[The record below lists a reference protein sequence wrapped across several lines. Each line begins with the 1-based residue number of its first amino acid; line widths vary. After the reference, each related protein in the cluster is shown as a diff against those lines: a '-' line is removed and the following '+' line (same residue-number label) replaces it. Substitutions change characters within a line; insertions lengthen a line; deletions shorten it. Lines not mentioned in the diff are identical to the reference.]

1 MTPASNIDLENLEV
15 KEVVDSDFR
24 LGDKIIVGKV
34 DGLEHLKQTIFWL
47 LNTERYEY
55 IIYDWNIGLETK
67 DLYGMPVDYVC
78 SELEYRIQDALSI
91 DERIEEIYDFS
102 FDTSQRGVVLCQFKV
117 KSIYG
122 EFTEEKEV
130 YF

>member
-55 IIYDWNIGLETK
+55 IIYDWNIGLETN

-102 FDTSQRGVVLCQFKV
+102 FDTSQRGIILCQFKV

-130 YF
+130 HF

>member
-55 IIYDWNIGLETK
+55 IIYDWNIGLETN

-130 YF
+130 HF

>member
-55 IIYDWNIGLETK
+55 IIYDWNIGLETN

-102 FDTSQRGVVLCQFKV
+102 FDTSQRGIILCQFKV
-117 KSIYG
+117 ISIYG

>member
-55 IIYDWNIGLETK
+55 IIYDWNIGLETN

>member
-1 MTPASNIDLENLEV
+1 MTPISDINLENLDV
-15 KEVVDSDFR
+15 KEVIDSDFK

-34 DGLEHLKQTIFWL
+34 SGLEHLKQTIFWL
-47 LNTERYEY
+47 LNTERYEC

-78 SELEYRIQDALSI
+78 SELEYRIQDTLSI

-102 FDTSQRGVVLCQFKV
+102 FDTSKRGVILCQFKV

-130 YF
+130 NV

>member
-55 IIYDWNIGLETK
+55 IIYDWNIGLETN

-102 FDTSQRGVVLCQFKV
+102 FDTSQRGIILCQFKV
-117 KSIYG
+117 ISIYG

-130 YF
+130 HF